1 MDTRKFDTLFDS
13 GRDITEYLIL
23 DKATRPSQ
31 QPKRINVD
39 FPSWI
44 VLALDKEAKRIGIT
58 RQSLIKVW
66 LAERLEKQNN

>member
-13 GRDITEYLIL
+13 GRDITEYLEL

-31 QPKRINVD
+31 QSKRINVD

-44 VLALDKEAKRIGIT
+44 ILALDKEAKRIGIT

-66 LAERLEKQNN
+66 LAERLQKPN

>member
-13 GRDITEYLIL
+13 GRDITEYLEL
-23 DKATRPSQ
+23 HKATRPAQ

-44 VLALDKEAKRIGIT
+44 ILALDKEAKRIGIT

-66 LAERLEKQNN
+66 LAERLQKTEQ

>member
-13 GRDITEYLIL
+13 GRDITEYLAL

-44 VLALDKEAKRIGIT
+44 ILALDKEAKRIGIT

-66 LAERLEKQNN
+66 LAERLQKTER